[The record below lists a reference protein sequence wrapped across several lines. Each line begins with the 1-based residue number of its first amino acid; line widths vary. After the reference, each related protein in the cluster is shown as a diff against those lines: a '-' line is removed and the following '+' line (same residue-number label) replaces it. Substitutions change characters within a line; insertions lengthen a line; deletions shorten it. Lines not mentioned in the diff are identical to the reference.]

1 MGYICSVFPLLCYF
15 CMQSFLFPCIRFMF
29 FLPFHGET
37 KINTGKE
44 IVVQKKIETIDKYQK
59 VSVPFF
65 LQSTFKLSNILSNL
79 F

>member
-1 MGYICSVFPLLCYF
+1 
-15 CMQSFLFPCIRFMF
+15 MQSFLFPCIRFMF

-65 LQSTFKLSNILSNL
+65 LQSTFQLSKILSNL